1 MSLHN
6 DAWKGTLDRASLTQY
21 LSRGVDIDGT
31 STSGDT
37 PLALAVKNGQ
47 TSAVKLLL
55 QAGANPNK
63 KGADGKTPLYLVAFA
78 KDKRDRLAQLLVAH
92 GADVNEPV
100 PAWNNSTPLMVAITE
115 AKDPKLISLLVE
127 KGASLTQ
134 SNDKGETAKKLAGYS
149 MNPAIQRAILPPD
162 QQDGYKPEL
171 GNLLTSSG
179 LFAIA
184 YFSNWKDVAKDSI
197 DRISDFLNWQSNTD
211 INSLRTEDDFKT
223 FLFNFIQDKGLEDFY
238 PPNDQRVIDIA
249 RAAAAARK
257 NPSVRAMSGR
267 TLAIMAASALYTPV
281 WYCDDS
287 GSMGGGTG
295 RIENQRI
302 LVARMARIMGF
313 VNPQAAAGVASLRF
327 INADIGNADNL
338 TEAQVNDYMNQT
350 NPNGAT
356 PIGTN
361 LKKKILDPLIH
372 NVLSAGQNLPKP
384 YLIMTITDGA
394 PNEENKSLSP
404 LGTDNDV
411 IRSVIADAVNAL
423 KTHQPIPYSP
433 DAVSYTISQIG
444 DDQNSKAFLAGL
456 KNNPVPDNV
465 LYVTSES
472 LDSQFAD
479 FKNNLDDLDN
489 YLYNLFGKMLNIP

>member
-1 MSLHN
+1 MH
-6 DAWKGTLDRASLTQY
+6 Y
-21 LSRGVDIDGT
+21 I
-31 STSGDT
+31 
-37 PLALAVKNGQ
+37 
-47 TSAVKLLL
+47 
-55 QAGANPNK
+55 
-63 KGADGKTPLYLVAFA
+63 
-78 KDKRDRLAQLLVAH
+78 
-92 GADVNEPV
+92 
-100 PAWNNSTPLMVAITE
+100 
-115 AKDPKLISLLVE
+115 
-127 KGASLTQ
+127 
-134 SNDKGETAKKLAGYS
+134 
-149 MNPAIQRAILPPD
+149 
-162 QQDGYKPEL
+162 
-171 GNLLTSSG
+171 
-179 LFAIA
+179 
-184 YFSNWKDVAKDSI
+184 
-197 DRISDFLNWQSNTD
+197 
-211 INSLRTEDDFKT
+211 
-223 FLFNFIQDKGLEDFY
+223 
-238 PPNDQRVIDIA
+238 
-249 RAAAAARK
+249 
-257 NPSVRAMSGR
+257 
-267 TLAIMAASALYTPV
+267 
-281 WYCDDS
+281 DDS

-433 DAVSYTISQIG
+433 DGSFG
-444 DDQNSKAFLAGL
+444 PWLRLLHRAFLL
-456 KNNPVPDNV
+456 TC
-465 LYVTSES
+465 L
-472 LDSQFAD
+472 
-479 FKNNLDDLDN
+479 
-489 YLYNLFGKMLNIP
+489 